1 MRRVALLL
9 VLLGCGDP
17 SEGPS
22 TARTTGDAEVGGEIV
37 ATVDGH
43 PIRLADVEAELRAEG
58 GTPREALDA
67 TVRRELLALEAA
79 RHGYAERREVRRTFR
94 QATVQALLA
103 TIEREHP
110 AASISE
116 DALRRAYDEA
126 GTRFE
131 VPERRSSRH
140 LLVRVPDA
148 GREREARRV
157 ASAILAELEAD
168 PSKLGGARQP
178 NRARRLRALGGGRAA
193 AVARDGSLETGYAE
207 VLFAGDAPGLRPELA
222 RTSFGWH
229 IVEVEA
235 ITPATTRTFETVEG
249 ELREELLNGARF
261 AALNELM
268 ERLHE
273 RVTIEVAPTALE
285 SIQRVEIAE

>member
-9 VLLGCGDP
+9 ALLGCGDP

-22 TARTTGDAEVGGEIV
+22 ATRTTGDAEVGGEIV

-67 TVRRELLALEAA
+67 TIRRELLALEAA
-79 RHGYAERREVRRTFR
+79 RHGYADRRDVRRTSR

-110 AASISE
+110 AESISE

-168 PSKLGGARQP
+168 PTRWE
-178 NRARRLRALGGGRAA
+178 ALAA
-193 AVARDGSLETGYAE
+193 QTERDGFALLAEDVPAVARDGSLETGFEE
-207 VLFAGDAPGLRPELA
+207 VLFAGDAPGLRPDLA

-229 IVEVEA
+229 VVEVRA
-235 ITPATTRTFETVEG
+235 ITPAATRAFDAVQG
-249 ELREELLNGARF
+249 ELREELLNRARF
-261 AALNELM
+261 AALNTLFAS
-268 ERLHE
+268 LHE
-273 RVTIEVAPTALE
+273 RVTVEVSPNALT

>member
-9 VLLGCGDP
+9 TLLGCGDP
-17 SEGPS
+17 SSEGAS

-43 PIRLADVEAELRAEG
+43 PIRLADVEAELRASG

-67 TVRRELLALEAA
+67 TVRRELLALEAT
-79 RHGYAERREVRRTFR
+79 RHGYGDRREVRRSFR

-103 TIEREHP
+103 AIEREHP
-110 AASISE
+110 ATSISE
-116 DALRRAYDEA
+116 EALRRAYAEA

-168 PSKLGGARQP
+168 PSKWEAFASQTERDGF
-178 NRARRLRALGGGRAA
+178 ALLVEDVP
-193 AVARDGSLETGYAE
+193 AVARDGSVEAGFEE
-207 VLFAGDAPGLRPELA
+207 VLFAGDAPGLRPDLA

-229 IVEVEA
+229 VVEVGA
-235 ITPATTRTFETVEG
+235 ITPADTRSFEAVEG
-249 ELREELLNGARF
+249 ELREELLNRARF
-261 AALNELM
+261 AALNALFVA
-268 ERLHE
+268 LHE
-273 RVTIEVAPTALE
+273 RVAVEVAPTALA

>member
-17 SEGPS
+17 SEGPPA
-22 TARTTGDAEVGGEIV
+22 ARTTGDAEVGGEIV

-43 PIRLADVEAELRAEG
+43 PIRLADVEAELRAKG

-168 PSKLGGARQP
+168 PDRWETLATQTEREGF
-178 NRARRLRALGGGRAA
+178 ALLVEDVP
-193 AVARDGSLETGYAE
+193 AVARDGSLETGFEE

-229 IVEVEA
+229 LVEVRA
-235 ITPATTRTFETVEG
+235 ITPAVTRTFEAVES
-249 ELREELLNGARF
+249 ELREELLNRARF
-261 AALNELM
+261 AALNRM
-268 ERLHE
+268 FADLHE
-273 RVTIEVAPTALE
+273 RVSVEIAPTALA